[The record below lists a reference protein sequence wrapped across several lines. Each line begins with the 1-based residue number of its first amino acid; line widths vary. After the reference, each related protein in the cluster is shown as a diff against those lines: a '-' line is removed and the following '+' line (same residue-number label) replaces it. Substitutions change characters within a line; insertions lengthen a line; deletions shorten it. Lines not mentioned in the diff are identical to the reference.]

1 MTDVFPTRA
10 LNGQLGPDMAHSG
23 PASTGDAA
31 IRRSTITVVCGV
43 AAVAA
48 TVSYRHLY
56 DLARDHG
63 ETGLT
68 ALALPLT
75 VDGLIVAASLVMLH
89 AARHSLQVPVLARI
103 LLGLGIAATIAANVA
118 HGLGNGLIGAMV
130 AAWPAL
136 SLIGSYELLMWL
148 VRTSASQSPP
158 SSTIR
163 LDEAVIAAKD
173 AGKSIRAI
181 ARDLQISRRKVG
193 TILARVDQNG
203 PEPGPPRSTDF
214 ARHPQK

>member
-1 MTDVFPTRA
+1 MASTSLTPTLA
-10 LNGQLGPDMAHSG
+10 DQHG
-23 PASTGDAA
+23 PAVAHNGPERTGDVA
-31 IRRSTITVVCGV
+31 IRRSTVAVVCSV
-43 AAVAA
+43 ATVAA

-56 DLARDHG
+56 DLARGHG
-63 ETGLT
+63 ETGIT

-89 AARHSLQVPVLARI
+89 AARHDVRVPLLARI

-118 HGLGNGLIGAMV
+118 HGLGHGPIGAMV

-148 VRTSASQSPP
+148 VRTGASQNT
-158 SSTIR
+158 STDTVP
-163 LDEAVIAAKD
+163 LDDTVVAAKE

-193 TILARVDQNG
+193 TLLARAGHNG
-203 PEPGPPRSTDF
+203 PEPAP
-214 ARHPQK
+214 